1 MSDILIRYFPKS
13 KQLKKMK
20 DITNLDINSSWYEIS
35 QTGTIYLDY
44 SYLGLDVKFGARIIY
59 KKNKYIE
66 EYELFSKFNN
76 NNDYLDI
83 HVNTFDKE
91 DIPSFK
97 VIKEIFKYY
106 KLKTIIYR
114 TFYGYS
120 L

>member
-1 MSDILIRYFPKS
+1 MSDILIKYFPKS
-13 KQLKKMK
+13 KKLKNMK
-20 DITNLDINSSWYEIS
+20 DITNLDIRSKWKEKNK
-35 QTGTIYLDY
+35 TGTIYLDY

-59 KKNKYIE
+59 EKGKYE
-66 EYELFSKFNN
+66 NEYELYAKFNN

-83 HVNTFDKE
+83 HVNTFDNE
-91 DIPSFK
+91 EIPSFRI
-97 VIKEIFKYY
+97 IKEIFKYY